1 MTNTSG
7 SPQTYHPSQG
17 ILRVKMNS
25 INNYIKL
32 TDINSEMGMVT
43 LLSGVE
49 TPCFSQRFCFY
60 FPSKAQYS
68 PVYKKL
74 PPRYFTD
81 LNTSC
86 ESRRT
91 GTISFT
97 KVLPLGPI
105 SQWLGKDRPSC
116 PTLGPTSALH
126 CGVVLWDLI
135 SSLQVGSGR
144 KDCGTHPPAPNL
156 SPI

>member
-1 MTNTSG
+1 
-7 SPQTYHPSQG
+7 
-17 ILRVKMNS
+17 MNS

-49 TPCFSQRFCFY
+49 TPYFSQRFCFY
-60 FPSKAQYS
+60 FPSTAQYS

-81 LNTSC
+81 LNMSC

-97 KVLPLGPI
+97 KVLSLGPI
-105 SQWLGKDRPSC
+105 SQWLGKDRTSC

-126 CGVVLWDLI
+126 CVVLWELI
-135 SSLQVGSGR
+135 SSLQAGSGR
-144 KDCGTHPPAPNL
+144 KDCGTHPQPPISPL
-156 SPI
+156 SKAEGMVGD